1 MDTIFKVS
9 ISLNIKEF
17 NSEKDFVEQLVTF
30 ITQSAESSIKERGVF
45 HIVLCGGRTPVPI
58 YKTLSGINTN
68 WLCWHF
74 WLGDER
80 MPSASAGQNSDLINE
95 TWISQ
100 VPVDPKKIH
109 YIQVAAGME
118 AAVKQYTE
126 ALQEVDFFDLAL
138 LGVGEDGHTASLFP
152 GNDHGQS
159 ELAADVLGIFN
170 SPKEP
175 KERISLSAARLSRSK
190 EIVFIAQGEEKKNII
205 NRIMQGDPLP
215 CNVVKGELE
224 SLLYYLR

>member
-1 MDTIFKVS
+1 MR
-9 ISLNIKEF
+9 LNQF
-17 NSEKDFVEQLVTF
+17 NSNDVFVAALVKRVTEA
-30 ITQSAESSIKERGVF
+30 AETAIQKKGGF

-58 YKTLSGINTN
+58 YKALSRMNTN

-80 MPSASAGQNSDLINE
+80 MPSASAGLNCDLINE

-100 VPVDPKKIH
+100 IPVDPKNVH

-118 AAVKQYTE
+118 VAVKQYSE
-126 ALQEVDFFDLAL
+126 ALQEVDLFDLVL

-152 GNDHGQS
+152 GNDPGQS
-159 ELAADVLGIFN
+159 EQAADVMGIFN
-170 SPKEP
+170 SPKMP
-175 KERISLSAARLSRSK
+175 KERISLSTARLSRSK

-205 NRIMQGDPLP
+205 DRIMQGDPLP
-215 CNVVKGELE
+215 CNAVKGEQE
-224 SLLYYLR
+224 SLLYYLK